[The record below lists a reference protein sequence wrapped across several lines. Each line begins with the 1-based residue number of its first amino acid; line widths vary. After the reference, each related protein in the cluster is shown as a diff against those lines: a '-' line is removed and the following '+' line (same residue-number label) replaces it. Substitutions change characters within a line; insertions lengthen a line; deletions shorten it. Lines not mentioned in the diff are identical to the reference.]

1 MRRSSVIYE
10 AKSVSFREHSSEPDI
25 TVRVEHDQEW
35 VIAEIKAMPRR
46 LSRQDCLEVAE
57 LFAWA
62 GKQLEFWGGVHT
74 DE

>member
-1 MRRSSVIYE
+1 MIYE
-10 AKSVSFREHSSEPDI
+10 AKSVAFREHSTDWDI
-25 TVRVEHDQEW
+25 RVRVEHDHES
-35 VIAEIKAMPRR
+35 VIAEMNAMVRR

-62 GKQLEFWGGVHT
+62 GKQLEFWAGVHT